1 MASFEIFDDCDT
13 NATPYLA
20 TIGCSLEHSYRF
32 PHPPSQLGELP
43 LGEGEGA
50 KHSPP
55 GGGHAT

>member
-1 MASFEIFDDCDT
+1 MTQIEYS
-13 NATPYLA
+13 L
-20 TIGCSLEHSYRF
+20 IG
-32 PHPPSQLGELP
+32 QLGELP